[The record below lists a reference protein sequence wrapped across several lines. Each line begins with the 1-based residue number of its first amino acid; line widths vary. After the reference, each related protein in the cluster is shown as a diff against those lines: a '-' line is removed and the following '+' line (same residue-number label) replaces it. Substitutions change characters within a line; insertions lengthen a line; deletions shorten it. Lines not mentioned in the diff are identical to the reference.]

1 MTAYWLVYISEAT
14 LNDYKKVNINDYAPG
29 SENREGH
36 VYASMVTEEVSK
48 HIDEENANLLA
59 LIQDNKNLE
68 LAKQVISLYDAR
80 YKELMKLFPSEK
92 PEAGADLASIYSYL
106 MSKNCRD
113 SVARLILGFALKECV
128 GAVSDQNLLTK
139 IEQQL

>member
-68 LAKQVISLYDAR
+68 LAKQVIALYDAR
-80 YKELMKLFPSEK
+80 YKELMKLFPSDK
-92 PEAGADLASIYSYL
+92 PEAGADLASIFSYL
-106 MSKNCRD
+106 MNKNCRD